1 MSLSQLT
8 SAHLKKAAKLISKK
22 DGFLAK
28 IKVIENELESLIG
41 GTVPDSEKRPR
52 KKRRKMSAAARAKIA
67 TAQKKRWATAKA
79 KGPKP
84 PEPK

>member
-8 SAHLKKAAKLISKK
+8 SAHLKKAAKLIAKK

-28 IKVIENELESLIG
+28 IKVLENELESLFG
-41 GTVPDSEKRPR
+41 GTIPNSEKTPR

-67 TAQKKRWATAKA
+67 AAQKKRWAAA
-79 KGPKP
+79 KGPKT

>member
-8 SAHLKKAAKLISKK
+8 LAHLKKAAKLISKK

-28 IKVIENELESLIG
+28 IKVLENELESLIG
-41 GTVPDSEKRPR
+41 ETVPNSEKKLR

-67 TAQKKRWATAKA
+67 AAQKKRWAAA
-79 KGPKP
+79 KGPKAA
-84 PEPK
+84 EPK

>member
-8 SAHLKKAAKLISKK
+8 LAHLKKAAKLIAKK

-28 IKVIENELESLIG
+28 IKILENELESLAG
-41 GTVPDSEKRPR
+41 GTVPNSEKKPR

-67 TAQKKRWATAKA
+67 AAQKKRWAAARGSKPA
-79 KGPKP
+79 LPK
-84 PEPK
+84 